1 MSQLKTPLDYFYY
14 WEEKTPTDIFLRQ
27 SLGNGQWREYSWAEV
42 GERVRKIACFIHSR
56 NLPPQSKIALWSAN
70 SADWV
75 MVDLAI
81 MLSGHISV
89 PLFPNQSVKAAN
101 HVLKECDVSL
111 MFVGECGQE
120 QKFAKWNTANVTLV
134 GMHGCSIMVDHNL
147 AQIQQI
153 EEISILIFC
162 LIRTHNY

>member
-1 MSQLKTPLDYFYY
+1 
-14 WEEKTPTDIFLRQ
+14 
-27 SLGNGQWREYSWAEV
+27 
-42 GERVRKIACFIHSR
+42 
-56 NLPPQSKIALWSAN
+56 
-70 SADWV
+70 

-120 QKFAKWNTANVTLV
+120 QKLQNGIRQNVTLSGHARLFDSGRPQFSANSV
-134 GMHGCSIMVDHNL
+134 RRLVLC
-147 AQIQQI
+147 
-153 EEISILIFC
+153 
-162 LIRTHNY
+162 